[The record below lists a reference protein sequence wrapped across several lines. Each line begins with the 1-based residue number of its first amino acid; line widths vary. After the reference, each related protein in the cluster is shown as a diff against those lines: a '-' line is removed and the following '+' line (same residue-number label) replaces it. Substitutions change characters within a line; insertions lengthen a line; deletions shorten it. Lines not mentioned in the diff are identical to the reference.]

1 MNGNIKV
8 KTLTKRSGGDETREQ
23 IIKKRKKQKIRERFL
38 SNPTANNTLQDL
50 LATEAPEKKRVATEG
65 LLWLTR

>member
-8 KTLTKRSGGDETREQ
+8 KTLIKRSGGDETREQ